1 MPRRNSDPALAID
14 MGERFLFAMVTDA
27 PGERPV
33 LVPNTIERSRIK
45 KIRNIA
51 KKTPSAL
58 REELRDINGYL
69 EKRCHYVIDYCLE
82 KGIKFIALGNRS
94 IKNPYKIRY
103 KSLRDNP
110 FLNISLQLV
119 NNLRFE
125 CSLARIEVRLVDES
139 FTSQI
144 DALALEEIEYAG
156 NHRWRRKSR
165 PGHLR
170 GKMYL
175 SSSGDVINRD
185 INAAINIGRVV
196 FGDTFAETILE
207 EDLWDKPVMASF
219 EEKTRPRIPTQIWSP
234 VSAEYARF
242 LYPSYDGDLEY
253 LNLDHSIN

>member
-1 MPRRNSDPALAID
+1 MPRNNQNPALAID
-14 MGERFLFAMVTDA
+14 MGERFLFAMVTNIPHA
-27 PGERPV
+27 RPV
-33 LVPNTIERSRIK
+33 LVPNTLERSRMK
-45 KIRNIA
+45 KIRTMA
-51 KKTPSAL
+51 KKDPSSL
-58 REELRDINGYL
+58 HEELSSINTYL
-69 EKRCHYVIDYCLE
+69 EKRCHYVIEYCLS
-82 KGIKFIALGNRS
+82 KGIHSVALGNRS

-156 NHRWRRKSR
+156 NNRWRRKSR

-175 SSSGDVINRD
+175 SSSGNVINRD

-196 FGDTFAETILE
+196 FGDSFAEAILDE
-207 EDLWDKPVMASF
+207 QLWDRPLMAKF
-219 EEKTRPRIPTQIWSP
+219 QEDTLRIPTQIWSCIP
-234 VSAEYARF
+234 GEYAQM
-242 LYPSYDGDLEY
+242 LYPSYEEDPELVSIP
-253 LNLDHSIN
+253 HSIN